1 MSAWIF
7 LAIAIA
13 VEVCGTFLLK
23 LSDGFA
29 KWHWGALAIVC
40 YAVSIFSLAPAVKV
54 IPVGVAYAIW
64 SGAGIV
70 AITLIGLF
78 AFDERLSALQFVFIA
93 MILTGAVG
101 LNLTVN
107 SV

>member
-54 IPVGVAYAIW
+54 IPR
-64 SGAGIV
+64 
-70 AITLIGLF
+70 GLRNLVRGRYCGHHL
-78 AFDERLSALQFVFIA
+78 DRLVRL
-93 MILTGAVG
+93 
-101 LNLTVN
+101 
-107 SV
+107 